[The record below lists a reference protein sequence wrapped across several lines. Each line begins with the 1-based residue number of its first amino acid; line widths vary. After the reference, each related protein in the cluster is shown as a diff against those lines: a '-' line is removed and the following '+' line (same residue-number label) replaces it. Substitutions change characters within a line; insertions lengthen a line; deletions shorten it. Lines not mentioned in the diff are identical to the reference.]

1 MYSDAIREGDGDRVL
16 RCWRYL
22 LAIFKSS
29 GRKNYSIEALNML
42 YQYKYQF
49 TPRQSAELLWSR
61 FINDLVS
68 VGYFTILMHTVQ
80 F

>member
-1 MYSDAIREGDGDRVL
+1 MKVMVTECYVAGGTFLQYSNPQAART
-16 RCWRYL
+16 
-22 LAIFKSS
+22 
-29 GRKNYSIEALNML
+29 EALNML
-42 YQYKYQF
+42 YQYKYQL

-68 VGYFTILMHTVQ
+68 VGYFTMLMHTVQ